1 MKGKVPARRIAALW
15 PYARQW
21 QLRIGLALAGL
32 TIVSLTSLVY
42 PWLLKLM
49 VDRLSG
55 RVDSPFNMTMLFSL
69 LLLLF
74 VIASVVGYY
83 QQKEMKMLGLR
94 LRNRLRIALYERLLA
109 RPMVTL
115 RQIQVG
121 EISSRATEDIGRLQ
135 TVFSNLLAPAFQNLL
150 FIGGCLFLMASLSRP
165 ATLLVLCLVFMLIP
179 LIYVLGKKIR
189 HKSSLSQADHA
200 HANAFFEE
208 SLVAIREI
216 KAFGREKLEVR
227 RYSSLLTHAL
237 ENETAASIMQV
248 KVNQIIYA
256 LFSGALLLI
265 FFAGMSGMMFPV
277 WSTGDVVAFYFYS
290 YTMTMAILSLGRISL
305 SYQEFA
311 GALERVVEL
320 LEDGQQHEP
329 APDTPHTSAI
339 RGRVV
344 FDGIVFSY
352 EPQKPVLNN
361 LSLVVNAGEWYL
373 ITGPSGSGKSTL
385 AGLLMGFSRPQHG
398 MITIDNIPL
407 AQWHPRTLRR
417 QIGYVGQDPMLV
429 HGTLRENI
437 CFLDA
442 PVTDEQLHHAITLSC
457 LDELLHSGT
466 VGLDTVVGERGY
478 TLSAGQKVRVAI
490 ARAILHAPSI
500 LILDEANAGLE
511 PELEERLWRN
521 LAGSRGDKT
530 TIILSHHFEHI
541 PEIYRA
547 GELRNGLLHPK
558 QAHADSL
565 LAPRTS

>member
-1 MKGKVPARRIAALW
+1 MKGKIPARRIAALW

-265 FFAGMSGMMFPV
+265 FFAGMSGVMFPV

>member
-265 FFAGMSGMMFPV
+265 FFAGMSGVMFPV

-320 LEDGQQHEP
+320 LEDGQHNEP
-329 APDTPHTSAI
+329 APDTPHTAAI

-547 GELRNGLLHPK
+547 GELRNGLLHPN
-558 QAHADSL
+558 QAHMDSP

>member
-1 MKGKVPARRIAALW
+1 MKGKIPARRIAALW

-55 RVDSPFNMTMLFSL
+55 RMDSPFDMTMLFFL

-94 LRNRLRIALYERLLA
+94 LRNTLRIALYERLLA

-135 TVFSNLLAPAFQNLL
+135 TMFSNLLAPAFQNVL

-165 ATLLVLCLVFMLIP
+165 ATLSVLCLVFILIP

-189 HKSSLSQADHA
+189 HQSSLSQADHA

-237 ENETAASIMQV
+237 ENETVASTMQV
-248 KVNQIIYA
+248 RVNQIIYA

-290 YTMTMAILSLGRISL
+290 YTMTMATLSLGRISL

-320 LEDGQQHEP
+320 LEDGRQHEP
-329 APDTPHTSAI
+329 APDTPHASTVT
-339 RGRVV
+339 GRVV
-344 FDGIVFSY
+344 FEGIVFSY
-352 EPQKPVLNN
+352 DSQKPVLNN

-385 AGLLMGFSRPQHG
+385 AGLLMGFSRPQRG

-407 AQWHPRTLRR
+407 AEWHPGTLRR

-437 CFLDA
+437 CFHDA

-478 TLSAGQKVRVAI
+478 TLSAGQKARVAI

-511 PELEERLWRN
+511 PELEKRLWRN

-530 TIILSHHFEHI
+530 TIILSHHVEHI

-558 QAHADSL
+558 QPHADSL